1 MKKKTV
7 VLLLCTMSV
16 VLASCGKTTDAK
28 NEVQETT
35 EVAVTEPETETEIDE
50 NGTEAVNETETAE
63 ETVSGGKFIVTL
75 EEANESYQA
84 DDGTVIYE
92 DAYSYPKL
100 DADQDREAA
109 EAINADITELEKEHK
124 AGIETM
130 IGYAKEDYGY
140 YKDASTETATE
151 EEGGLSLYDFF
162 PYSSEETSTVERN
175 DDGIFSFVVYNYD
188 FSGGAHGNYTYSG
201 YNYDAKTGARL
212 VLTDLAGDG
221 DAFKQNIL
229 SDIEAQCQTPEYQEL
244 LFPEYMDYLEDSI
257 FEDTAWYLTDEG
269 LTITCP
275 PYALGPYAAG
285 NIDFKISYDTLETYG
300 LKSEYRYQAD

>member
-63 ETVSGGKFIVTL
+63 EAESGGKFIVTL

-100 DADQDREAA
+100 DADHDKEAA

-124 AGIETM
+124 SGIEAM

-140 YKDASTETATE
+140 YKDANTETATE
-151 EEGGLSLYDFF
+151 EAGRAF
-162 PYSSEETSTVERN
+162 PV
-175 DDGIFSFVVYNYD
+175 
-188 FSGGAHGNYTYSG
+188 
-201 YNYDAKTGARL
+201 
-212 VLTDLAGDG
+212 
-221 DAFKQNIL
+221 
-229 SDIEAQCQTPEYQEL
+229 
-244 LFPEYMDYLEDSI
+244 
-257 FEDTAWYLTDEG
+257 
-269 LTITCP
+269 
-275 PYALGPYAAG
+275 
-285 NIDFKISYDTLETYG
+285 
-300 LKSEYRYQAD
+300 

>member
-63 ETVSGGKFIVTL
+63 EAESGGKFIVTL

-100 DADQDREAA
+100 DADHDKEAA

-124 AGIETM
+124 SGIEAM

-140 YKDASTETATE
+140 YKDANTETARKL
-151 EEGGLSLYDFF
+151 EGF
-162 PYSSEETSTVERN
+162 PCM
-175 DDGIFSFVVYNYD
+175 IFSRT
-188 FSGGAHGNYTYSG
+188 HR
-201 YNYDAKTGARL
+201 K
-212 VLTDLAGDG
+212 
-221 DAFKQNIL
+221 K
-229 SDIEAQCQTPEYQEL
+229 L
-244 LFPEYMDYLEDSI
+244 L
-257 FEDTAWYLTDEG
+257 
-269 LTITCP
+269 
-275 PYALGPYAAG
+275 
-285 NIDFKISYDTLETYG
+285 
-300 LKSEYRYQAD
+300 R

>member
-50 NGTEAVNETETAE
+50 TETAE
-63 ETVSGGKFIVTL
+63 EAESGGKFIVTL

-100 DADQDREAA
+100 DADHDKEAA

-124 AGIETM
+124 SGIEAM

-140 YKDASTETATE
+140 YKDANTETATE

-162 PYSSEETSTVERN
+162 PYSSE
-175 DDGIFSFVVYNYD
+175 
-188 FSGGAHGNYTYSG
+188 
-201 YNYDAKTGARL
+201 
-212 VLTDLAGDG
+212 
-221 DAFKQNIL
+221 
-229 SDIEAQCQTPEYQEL
+229 
-244 LFPEYMDYLEDSI
+244 
-257 FEDTAWYLTDEG
+257 
-269 LTITCP
+269 
-275 PYALGPYAAG
+275 
-285 NIDFKISYDTLETYG
+285 
-300 LKSEYRYQAD
+300 